1 MTRCAALRTLVLL
14 ALVGGVQ
21 PAWAAAQPV
30 EPDDSVEAR
39 IRRLERAAR
48 EFAPARPSAETEVRQ
63 AGPGAE
69 QFAGIARDPLGNIRP
84 GLLREGATVIDVRGR
99 VANTSAGWIFAADP
113 VAPSGDDDRVLL
125 RLLPGPASERLRA
138 EVVARESEG
147 LEPATFR
154 LSGRVLTDRGRVFLL
169 PTFATI
175 VSPPAAPEDRAELLE
190 DEDDEFAWGPENI
203 DEERET
209 KPARAPE
216 REPERD
222 EERDP
227 SVRALIER
235 LERASEADREG
246 LDETLLGYAPSEEAG
261 VRLVLAR
268 SARLSRGSDGRLAAL
283 FEAGSASPTRDEA
296 LPSTRMVFL
305 PCRLLGALE
314 GVWASRGDGA
324 RLLVSGEAFRDG
336 NEWFLLPSLVEVE
349 PPAMSGLRTLR

>member
-1 MTRCAALRTLVLL
+1 MTRRAPLRNLL
-14 ALVGGVQ
+14 ALTLLGFA
-21 PAWAAAQPV
+21 PLAWGEAQPV

-48 EFAPARPSAETEVRQ
+48 EFAPARPSAQTEVRQ

-69 QFAGIARDPLGNIRP
+69 QLAGIAKDPLGGVRP

-99 VANTSAGWIFAADP
+99 VANTPAGWIFAADP
-113 VAPSGDDDRVLL
+113 VSPDAGDDRVLL

-138 EVVARESEG
+138 EVGARESEG
-147 LEPATFR
+147 LAPATFR
-154 LSGRVLTDRGRVFLL
+154 LSGRILTDRGRVFLL
-169 PTFATI
+169 PTFATV
-175 VSPPAAPEDRAELLE
+175 VSPPATPEDRSELLE
-190 DEDDEFAWGPENI
+190 DQDDEFDWGPENL
-203 DEERET
+203 DEQRDAP
-209 KPARAPE
+209 PAP
-216 REPERD
+216 EPERD
-222 EERDP
+222 ETSDP

-246 LDETLLGYAPSEEAG
+246 LDETLLGYEPSEEAG

-268 SARLSRGSDGRLAAL
+268 VARLARGSDGRLIAS
-283 FEAGSASPTRDEA
+283 FEAGSASPTRDES
-296 LPSTRMVFL
+296 LPSARMIIL

-336 NEWFLLPSLVEVE
+336 DEWFLLPSLVEVE